1 MICNENRNLSAL
13 LKDRIIAG
21 IPQHRHNIR
30 WDEMFSGFAVVISC
44 KNCDKYPK
52 MVVKHSF
59 HTIVYENLK
68 NKNLIKS
75 KLQYFRTDLIPL

>member
-1 MICNENRNLSAL
+1 MSPINMKYDMQCNENRNLSAL

-44 KNCDKYPK
+44 KNCGTQK
-52 MVVKHSF
+52 
-59 HTIVYENLK
+59 
-68 NKNLIKS
+68 
-75 KLQYFRTDLIPL
+75 

>member
-30 WDEMFSGFAVVISC
+30 WDEMFSGFAVAKTVIP
-44 KNCDKYPK
+44 KNGC
-52 MVVKHSF
+52 
-59 HTIVYENLK
+59 
-68 NKNLIKS
+68 
-75 KLQYFRTDLIPL
+75 